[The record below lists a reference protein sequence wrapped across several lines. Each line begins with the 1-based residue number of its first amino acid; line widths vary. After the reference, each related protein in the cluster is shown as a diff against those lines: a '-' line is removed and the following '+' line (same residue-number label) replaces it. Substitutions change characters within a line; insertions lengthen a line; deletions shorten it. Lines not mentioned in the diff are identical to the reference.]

1 MNRILQGTIVL
12 PENTPT
18 GEYPRIRVEVRD
30 VSVADAPSIVVAAT
44 ELQDVTVGPGTMLAF
59 ELPVP
64 EQNRSQSLSVRVHV
78 SRNGSLSTQ
87 QGDLVSTASYP
98 VAAIGPV
105 AALRIP
111 VRVV

>member
-1 MNRILQGTIVL
+1 MNRILQGSIEL
-12 PENTPT
+12 PADIPT
-18 GEYPRIRVEVRD
+18 VVYSRIRVEVRD
-30 VSVADAPSIVVAAT
+30 VSVADAPSVVVAAT
-44 ELQDVTVGPGTMLAF
+44 ELRDVTVGPGTMLAF

-64 EQNRSQSLSVRVHV
+64 EQDRSRSLSVRIHV
-78 SRNGSLSTQ
+78 SRDGSPLTQ

-98 VAAIGPV
+98 VSPVGSV

>member
-12 PENTPT
+12 PADTPT

-44 ELQDVTVGPGTMLAF
+44 ELRDVTVGPGTMLAF

-64 EQNRSQSLSVRVHV
+64 EQDRSRSFSVRVHA
-78 SRNGSLSTQ
+78 SRDGSPSTQ

-98 VAAIGPV
+98 VASVGPV